1 MNNQNEALNQNVDL
15 ISTKGLDEMQ
25 KEQAYKTAF
34 NCFKAFYWGNVVIAT
49 LLLIGSV
56 LSDMELTLAYT
67 FAVISIIMIVFTSV
81 IYVIFAAK
89 TAKQGAMNP
98 QFLKV
103 ASSPQKILSM
113 TMLCVGYILI
123 TLTNR
128 IGDDILLSFMISGF
142 MTILYISHIITYFMA
157 RKSLKLIN
165 SQTEEE

>member
-1 MNNQNEALNQNVDL
+1 MNNQNEAFNQSVDL

-25 KEQAYKTAF
+25 TEQAYKTAF
-34 NCFKAFYWGNVVIAT
+34 NCFKAFYWGNAVIAT

-103 ASSPQKILSM
+103 ASSPQRILSM
-113 TMLCVGYILI
+113 TMLCIIYTIY
-123 TLTNR
+123 TFANR
-128 IGDDILLSFMISGF
+128 IGDDISLTFMITGF
-142 MTILYISHIITYFMA
+142 MTIFYISNMITYFMA
-157 RKSLKLIN
+157 RKSLKLMN

>member
-1 MNNQNEALNQNVDL
+1 MDNQNTALNQSVDL
-15 ISTKGLDEMQ
+15 ISTQGLDEMQ
-25 KEQAYKTAF
+25 TEQAYKTAF

-49 LLLIGSV
+49 VLLIVSIWYQTQ
-56 LSDMELTLAYT
+56 LTLGYT
-67 FAVISIIMIVFTSV
+67 FAVISMIMIVFTSV

-113 TMLCVGYILI
+113 TMLCIIYTIY
-123 TLTNR
+123 TFANR
-128 IGDDILLSFMISGF
+128 IGDDISLTFMITGF
-142 MTILYISHIITYFMA
+142 MTIFYISNMITYFMA
-157 RKSLKLIN
+157 RKSLKLMN

>member
-1 MNNQNEALNQNVDL
+1 MDNQNTALNQSVDL
-15 ISTKGLDEMQ
+15 ISTQGLDEMQ
-25 KEQAYKTAF
+25 TEQAYKTAF

-49 LLLIGSV
+49 VLLIVSIWYQTQ
-56 LSDMELTLAYT
+56 LTLGYT
-67 FAVISIIMIVFTSV
+67 FAVIAIIMIVFTSV
-81 IYVIFAAK
+81 IYVLFAAK

-103 ASSPQKILSM
+103 ASSPQRILSM
-113 TMLCVGYILI
+113 TMISILYII
-123 TLTNR
+123 FTFVNH

-157 RKSLKLIN
+157 RKSLKLMN

>member
-1 MNNQNEALNQNVDL
+1 MDNQNEALNQNVDL

-34 NCFKAFYWGNVVIAT
+34 NCFKAFYWGNAVIAT
-49 LLLIGSV
+49 LLLMISIWYKTQ
-56 LSDMELTLAYT
+56 LTLAYA
-67 FAVISIIMIVFTSV
+67 FAVTGIIMIVFTSV

-113 TMLCVGYILI
+113 TMLYII
-123 TLTNR
+123 YIIYTFTNR
-128 IGDDILLSFMISGF
+128 LGDDIPLTFMITGF
-142 MTILYISHIITYFMA
+142 MTILHISHMITYFMA
-157 RKSLKLIN
+157 RKSLKLMN